1 MIKISLDSN
10 ALSAIIEKDPEFQLE
25 IQQSVLAN
33 LVRRYVKGVPEHIQL
48 AVQGE
53 ADRVKVELAR
63 EYGTHSSG
71 WNSKFT
77 LNPQLSREIKEET
90 EKLVKAT
97 FNEYLTKIKED
108 LTNSVKVEIDKA
120 VAFRQATIAHDI
132 QVAISKYSNE
142 MIAFEVQQKVKD
154 ALSQIKF

>member
-10 ALSAIIEKDPEFQLE
+10 ALSAIIEKDPEFQLN

-33 LVRRYVKGVPEHIQL
+33 LVQRYVKGVPEHIQA

-53 ADRVKVELAR
+53 ANRIKVELSK
-63 EYGTHSSG
+63 EYGTHSGG

-77 LNPQLSREIKEET
+77 LNSQISREIKESVEM
-90 EKLVKAT
+90 LVKSE
-97 FNEYLTKIKED
+97 FRGYLSKLQED
-108 LTNSVKVEIDKA
+108 VKVEIDKA
-120 VAFRQATIAHDI
+120 VNFRRATIAHDI
-132 QVAISKYSNE
+132 QVAISKYTNE
-142 MIAFEVQQKVKD
+142 AIALEVQQKVKE